1 MLSVYRIVLFVQNL
15 FLKEVLRKENYRLS
29 GMPEY
34 IPVGGK
40 RNFGF
45 YDHK

>member
-1 MLSVYRIVLFVQNL
+1 MFSVYRIYSFVCRKSIL
-15 FLKEVLRKENYRLS
+15 YTRKVLRKAIETS
-29 GMPEY
+29 EY
-34 IPVGGK
+34 IPVGSE